1 MRDLDRLALALPQ
14 TTKEVSEDGRPS
26 YLVNGKM
33 FCFHRSRRP
42 DAVDPDTGERL
53 DDVLMFRT
61 DGQEGKE
68 LALADARGLFFTTP
82 HFNGFPAVLMRI
94 PDLKRLSRD
103 ELREVVEE
111 AWLARAP
118 KRVAK
123 AWLAEQGD

>member
-1 MRDLDRLALALPQ
+1 MRDLDRLALALPH
-14 TTKEVSEDGRPS
+14 TTKELSEDGRPS
-26 YLVNGKM
+26 YLVDGKM

-42 DAVDPDTGERL
+42 DAVDPETGERL

-68 LALADARGLFFTTP
+68 LALADARGVFFTTP

-94 PDLKRLSRD
+94 PGLKQLSRD

-123 AWLAEQGD
+123 AWLAEQPS